1 LLADNTKS
9 TAKKK
14 VRGKPF
20 TKDDPRINRNGAP
33 RVGLSW
39 REILDE
45 IGNLDGAQ
53 ALERAGRIFAQLKK
67 YPDGVT
73 LKELAAI
80 SYFIRMINDPNGSL
94 LTAVADR
101 TDGKVT
107 DNVDLTSGGKRLILN
122 IVKAD
127 ANTDADTDQQPDN

>member
-1 LLADNTKS
+1 MTENSVK
-9 TAKKK
+9 TAKKPRGK
-14 VRGKPF
+14 GKPF
-20 TKDDPRINRNGAP
+20 VKGDPRINRNGAP

-39 REILDE
+39 REILDD

-53 ALERAGRIFAQLKK
+53 ALERAGRIFAELKK
-67 YPDGVT
+67 YPEGVS

-101 TDGKVT
+101 TDGKVK
-107 DNVDLTSGGKRLILN
+107 DNLDITSGGESIRKI
-122 IVKAD
+122 IFEYAD
-127 ANTDADTDQQPDN
+127 EQEQGE